1 MLSSQGLP
9 ELDTAI
15 SIVIPA
21 RLNWVYIACSV
32 LFQGLSVDRLVSHHR
47 PVLEALTLFDRCGT
61 DSFFF
66 KKKNLSVLHGECRN
80 PGLQPQ
86 RHSRTMN
93 I

>member
-15 SIVIPA
+15 SIVVAA

-32 LFQGLSVDRLVSHHR
+32 LFQGLSVDRLVSHYR

-61 DSFFF
+61 DSL
-66 KKKNLSVLHGECRN
+66 KKKICQCYMVSVGTRACSHNATPEL
-80 PGLQPQ
+80 
-86 RHSRTMN
+86 
-93 I
+93 

>member
-9 ELDTAI
+9 ESDTAI
-15 SIVIPA
+15 SLVVAA
-21 RLNWVYIACSV
+21 RLVCIACSV
-32 LFQGLSVDRLVSHHR
+32 LFQGLSVDHLVSHHR

-61 DSFFF
+61 DSFFL

-80 PGLQPQ
+80 PGLQP
-86 RHSRTMN
+86 RCCSRTMN

>member
-15 SIVIPA
+15 SIVVAA

-32 LFQGLSVDRLVSHHR
+32 LFQGLSVDRLVSHYH

-61 DSFFF
+61 DSF
-66 KKKNLSVLHGECRN
+66 KKKKSGSFTR
-80 PGLQPQ
+80 
-86 RHSRTMN
+86 
-93 I
+93 

>member
-15 SIVIPA
+15 SIVVAA

-32 LFQGLSVDRLVSHHR
+32 LFQGLSVDRLISHYR

-61 DSFFF
+61 DSL
-66 KKKNLSVLHGECRN
+66 KKKNLSVLHGEYRN